1 MKRKLNNL
9 KSQRGQSAIEFIVV
23 VTVVF
28 FFLLFYLSFS
38 ITLVASEYV
47 DYATFMA
54 ARTYKSGNIDRD
66 SQEDAARRV
75 FNQYLNPLLE
85 SNVIRKSSLEFSP
98 QNIANQTEGVL
109 AQYQVDLF
117 YLPPLF
123 VKPGDS
129 PVSRITLSS
138 QSLLGRDPS
147 LTECINFFK
156 SFSTRFGLNI
166 ENSFLVNVM
175 DDNGC

>member
-1 MKRKLNNL
+1 MKNRGYKKLNE
-9 KSQRGQSAIEFIVV
+9 KGQSAIEFIVV
-23 VTVVF
+23 VVVVF

-38 ITLVASEYV
+38 ITLIASEYV

-66 SQEDAARRV
+66 SQEEAARRV
-75 FNQYLNPLLE
+75 FNQYIAPLD
-85 SNVIRKSSLEFSP
+85 SVIRSPTITFSP
-98 QNIANQTEGVL
+98 ANVPNQTEGVT

-117 YLPPLF
+117 YLPPVF
-123 VKPGDS
+123 IKDGSAP
-129 PVSRITLSS
+129 PSRLTLSS

-147 LTECINFFK
+147 LTDCLSFFQRY
-156 SFSTRFGLNI
+156 SNQMGLNI
-166 ENSFLVNVM
+166 GNTFLINLM